1 MKFHVGHYDST
12 ETKIEL
18 NSKPSGKEILNDK
31 ERTVIR
37 LFVMNLMKLEK
48 GQVESN
54 DKRNRYCKH
63 SNQRGGSSH
72 PSIADRRKTK
82 EHLFVESPI
91 HPPIPCSLG
100 N

>member
-1 MKFHVGHYDST
+1 MKFHVRHYDNAG
-12 ETKIEL
+12 TKTEL
-18 NSKPSGKEILNDK
+18 NSKPPGKEILSDK
-31 ERTVIR
+31 EGTVII
-37 LFVMNLMKLEK
+37 LFVMNLMKPRK

-63 SNQRGGSSH
+63 SNQKRGSSH

>member
-1 MKFHVGHYDST
+1 MKFHVGHYDNTGT
-12 ETKIEL
+12 EAEL
-18 NSKPSGKEILNDK
+18 NSKPPGKEILNDK

-37 LFVMNLMKLEK
+37 LFVMNLMKPRI

-54 DKRNRYCKH
+54 DKRNRYYKN
-63 SNQRGGSSH
+63 SSQKGGSSH

-91 HPPIPCSLG
+91 HPPIPCSLD

>member
-1 MKFHVGHYDST
+1 MKFHVGHYDSAG
-12 ETKIEL
+12 TKTEL
-18 NSKPSGKEILNDK
+18 NSNPSGKEIRNDK

-63 SNQRGGSSH
+63 SNQ
-72 PSIADRRKTK
+72 
-82 EHLFVESPI
+82 
-91 HPPIPCSLG
+91 
-100 N
+100 